1 MAESREGRLA
11 PLIGDVILLLCVRL
25 WVLLFVS
32 QSELLSDK
40 LSVWCWGLLWG
51 GSLEGWMLR
60 LMGPLSATD

>member
-40 LSVWCWGLLWG
+40 LSVWCWGLL
-51 GSLEGWMLR
+51 
-60 LMGPLSATD
+60 